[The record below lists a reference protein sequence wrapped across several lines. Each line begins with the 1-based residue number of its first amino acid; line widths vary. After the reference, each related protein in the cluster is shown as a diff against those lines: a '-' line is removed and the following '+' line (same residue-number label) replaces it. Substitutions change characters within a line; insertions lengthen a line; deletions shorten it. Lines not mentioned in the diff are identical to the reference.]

1 MNLVV
6 STSQPIGSGSRLR
19 PGERPIWWNASRDHG
34 SFALWREEA
43 ARAGLNIDAWISLL
57 LEFDLVLDDM
67 PPSLQP
73 LDLLA
78 AAAAARPNVT
88 ALTFSPAMRSWI
100 EPGPVTA
107 DARDELPEIA
117 LPQRIAI
124 RLRPGSS
131 LSSRL
136 KPELIDLA
144 LACDRRAAVHSRT
157 LESWALS
164 VAVKSST
171 T

>member
-1 MNLVV
+1 MNLVA
-6 STSQPIGSGSRLR
+6 STSQSLGSGSRLR
-19 PGERPIWWNASRDHG
+19 PGERPIWWDASPDRD
-34 SFALWREEA
+34 SFGLWREEA
-43 ARAGLNIDAWISLL
+43 AHAGLSVDAWISVL

-67 PPSLQP
+67 PLSLQP

-78 AAAAARPNVT
+78 AAASARSTV
-88 ALTFSPAMRSWI
+88 LELSFSPALRSWI
-100 EPGPVTA
+100 EPGPSAA
-107 DARDELPEIA
+107 DTLDELPEIA

-124 RLRPGSS
+124 RLSPGSS
-131 LSSRL
+131 LNSRL

-144 LACDRRAAVHSRT
+144 LACDRRAASHART

-171 T
+171 S